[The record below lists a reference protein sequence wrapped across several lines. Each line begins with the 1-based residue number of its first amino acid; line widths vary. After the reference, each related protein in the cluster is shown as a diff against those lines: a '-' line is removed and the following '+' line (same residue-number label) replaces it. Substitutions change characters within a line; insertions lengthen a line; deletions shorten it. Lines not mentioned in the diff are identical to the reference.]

1 VETFADGFGRRFRY
15 LRISLTEVCNFR
27 CVYCLPNG
35 YQKVAGPAV
44 MTPLEIERLGRVFS
58 RRGVA
63 KFRLTGGE
71 PTVRRD
77 LGDIIGR
84 LSALPD
90 VRKVAMT
97 TNGWN
102 LARHIDDW
110 AAAGLTNLNVSVDSL
125 EPGVFHRITG
135 HNRLAAA
142 LAGVDRALELGL
154 PSVKLN
160 AVLQRDAV
168 GDGFDRFADYVR
180 TRPVAVRFI
189 ELMRTGDNVAFFEDQ
204 HVPGSHL
211 REWLTA
217 RGWSPSPRGPDDGPA
232 IEFSHPDYVGRLGL
246 SAPYSPGFCDSC
258 NRLRIT
264 ATGKLRLCLFGDDG
278 VDLRDLLASDDA
290 APLEARIEAALRIKP
305 RGHRLAEGHSG
316 DTRNLAQLG
325 G

>member
-1 VETFADGFGRRFRY
+1 METFADGFGRRFRY
-15 LRISLTEVCNFR
+15 LRISVTEVCNFR

-35 YQKVAGPAV
+35 YQKVAGPAR

-58 RRGVA
+58 HRGVT

-77 LGDIIGR
+77 LGDIVGR
-84 LSALPD
+84 LSVLPGVNKIAL
-90 VRKVAMT
+90 T

-102 LARHIDDW
+102 LARKIDEW
-110 AAAGLTNLNVSVDSL
+110 AAEGLTNLNVSVDSL
-125 EPGVFHRITG
+125 EPDVFHRITG
-135 HNRLAAA
+135 HNRLAAV
-142 LAGVDRALELGL
+142 LAGVDRALELAL

-189 ELMRTGDNVAFFEDQ
+189 ELMRTGDNLAFFEDQ
-204 HVPGSHL
+204 HVPGSRL
-211 REWLTA
+211 LAWLA
-217 RGWSPSPRGPDDGPA
+217 DHGWSPCLRGPDDGPA
-232 IEFSHPDYVGRLGL
+232 IEYRHPDYEGRLGL
-246 SAPYSPGFCDSC
+246 IAPYSPGFCDSC

-264 ATGKLRLCLFGDDG
+264 AAGKLRLCLFGDDG
-278 VDLRDLLASDDA
+278 VDLRDLLASDDRPA
-290 APLEARIEAALRIKP
+290 LEARIESALAMKP
-305 RGHRLAEGHSG
+305 RGHRLAEGRSG
-316 DTRNLAQLG
+316 DTQNLSQLG